1 MPAVA
6 VVMITYNHE
15 PFIVESIESVFAQR
29 YDGVIHLV
37 VADDCSTD
45 GTQALIADTLAH
57 APAHVIVHPLLRTS
71 NVGGFGNLTGAWEVA
86 NQSGSSYIAILEG
99 DDFWCDPSKLALQA
113 GYLEAHPRA
122 TISFGLARELIL
134 FENPPSSKVVIIPP
148 TEHPTYGDLL
158 LGNFIQT
165 CTVLYRAGV
174 LPRFPEWFAECPIR
188 DWPLHLV
195 HASDGDMHY
204 LDRVVAVHRQ
214 HEGGKW
220 WTPGRSQRN
229 RNLTTEAIQR
239 VALAHLG
246 TRGQVK
252 GRRLIAARHAWR
264 ASSSRNLAGRYAHL
278 AMAGVLDPRRA
289 VRRVRRG
296 RGPRSSSGQGST

>member
-99 DDFWCDPSKLALQA
+99 DDFWCDPSKLA
-113 GYLEAHPRA
+113 H
-122 TISFGLARELIL
+122 
-134 FENPPSSKVVIIPP
+134 
-148 TEHPTYGDLL
+148 
-158 LGNFIQT
+158 
-165 CTVLYRAGV
+165 
-174 LPRFPEWFAECPIR
+174 
-188 DWPLHLV
+188 
-195 HASDGDMHY
+195 
-204 LDRVVAVHRQ
+204 
-214 HEGGKW
+214 
-220 WTPGRSQRN
+220 
-229 RNLTTEAIQR
+229 
-239 VALAHLG
+239 
-246 TRGQVK
+246 
-252 GRRLIAARHAWR
+252 
-264 ASSSRNLAGRYAHL
+264 
-278 AMAGVLDPRRA
+278 
-289 VRRVRRG
+289 
-296 RGPRSSSGQGST
+296 